1 MAKPHAIGANLEHL
15 AARCE
20 AASFGDYAWSALL
33 QDIGEWV
40 GGSKA
45 MLLGMPG
52 KWPYRRSVDWNH
64 DQVAIE
70 RYNSH
75 YNRFDPRAGLSL
87 RTPVHQSQLGQ
98 QYVRNED
105 IQHTEYFEAIN
116 RSGDVRDS
124 VHGIIGD
131 NAEFGRQ
138 SISIQRGF
146 GEAYFEPAEADR
158 LSALL
163 PLLEKALRNSLRAAR
178 LLSAQRDPGDYA
190 YLVVDRELVLRYADD
205 GDSEGGALHG
215 SALFIAHDRLA
226 SEDAATLAIIEAAV
240 ANALEGETLSF
251 RIGGASIEVSP
262 LPSPIQ
268 WMGSD
273 SVFLSIARARDA
285 IASRA
290 KLFAAF
296 YGFTERETTI
306 LETLMREIDM
316 RRVEKTIGISYETL
330 RWHVKNMCHKSH
342 HARRESLVF
351 AAMSSDFGDAIHG

>member
-1 MAKPHAIGANLEHL
+1 MGVDLEHL

-20 AASFGDYAWSALL
+20 AASFGDYAWSTLL
-33 QDIGEWV
+33 QDVAEWV

-52 KWPYRRSVDWNH
+52 NGPYRRVLDWNH
-64 DQVAIE
+64 DPVAIE

-87 RTPVHQSQLGQ
+87 LTPVHQSQLGQ

-105 IQHTEYFEAIN
+105 IEHTEYFEAIN
-116 RSGDVRDS
+116 RFGDVRDS

-131 NAEFGRQ
+131 DAEFGRQ
-138 SISIQRGF
+138 SISVQRGF
-146 GEAYFEPAEADR
+146 GEAYFEQAEAVR

-163 PLLEKALRNSLRAAR
+163 PILEKALRNSLKAAR
-178 LLSAQRDPGDYA
+178 LLSAHRDPGGFA
-190 YLVVDRELVLRYADD
+190 YFVVDRGLVLRLSDH
-205 GDSEGGALHG
+205 GGSERVPLGG

-226 SEDAATLAIIEAAV
+226 SKAPATLAVIEAAV
-240 ANALEGETLSF
+240 DKALEGETLSF

-262 LPSPIQ
+262 LPSPLE

-273 SVFLSIARARDA
+273 SVFLSIARTKDA

-290 KLFAAF
+290 ELFAAF
-296 YGFTERETTI
+296 HDFTERESAI
-306 LETLMREIDM
+306 LEALLREADM
-316 RRVEKTIGISYETL
+316 RRAAQATCISYETL
-330 RWHVKNMCHKSH
+330 RWHVKNMCHKSRH
-342 HARRESLVF
+342 VRRENLII
-351 AAMSSDFGDAIHG
+351 AALRGDFGEINV

>member
-1 MAKPHAIGANLEHL
+1 MGVTAEQL
-15 AARCE
+15 AQRCE
-20 AASFGDYAWSALL
+20 AAGFGEYCWQDLL
-33 QDIGEWV
+33 RDIAEWV

-52 KWPYRRSVDWNH
+52 GGPYRRSLDWNH
-64 DQVAIE
+64 DRVAIE

-75 YNRFDPRAGLSL
+75 YNRFDPRSGLSL
-87 RTPVHQSQLGQ
+87 LTPVHQSQLGQ

-105 IQHTEYFEAIN
+105 IEHTEYFEAIN
-116 RSGDVRDS
+116 RFGDVRDS

-131 NAEFGRQ
+131 DAEFGRQ
-138 SISIQRGF
+138 SISVQRGF
-146 GEAYFEPAEADR
+146 GEAYFELAEADR

-163 PLLEKALRNSLRAAR
+163 PILEKSLRNSLRAAR
-178 LLSAQRDPGDYA
+178 LLSAHRDPGDFV
-190 YLVVDRELVLRYADD
+190 YLVVDRGLVLRYADR
-205 GDSEGGALHG
+205 GGREGGTLHG
-215 SALFIAHDRLA
+215 STLFIAHDRLA
-226 SEDAATLAIIEAAV
+226 SGVPATLAVIEAAV

-251 RIGGASIEVSP
+251 RIGSACIEVSP
-262 LPSPIQ
+262 LPSPLQ

-296 YGFTERETTI
+296 YGFTERETAI
-306 LETLMREIDM
+306 LETLMRELDM
-316 RRVEKTIGISYETL
+316 RRVGKTIGISYETL
-330 RWHVKNMCHKSH
+330 RWHVKNMCHKPH

-351 AAMSSDFGDAIHG
+351 AAMNGDFGDAFQV

>member
-1 MAKPHAIGANLEHL
+1 MGVDLEHL

-33 QDIGEWV
+33 QDIAEWV

-52 KWPYRRSVDWNH
+52 GGAYRRSVDWNH
-64 DQVAIE
+64 DPVAIE

-105 IQHTEYFEAIN
+105 VEHTEYFDAIN

-131 NAEFGRQ
+131 DTEFGRQ
-138 SISIQRGF
+138 SISVQRGF
-146 GEAYFEPAEADR
+146 GEAYFEPAEAER

-163 PLLEKALRNSLRAAR
+163 PILEKALRNSLRAAR
-178 LLSAQRDPGDYA
+178 LLSAHRDPGDFA
-190 YLVVDRELVLRYADD
+190 YLVVDRGLVVRYADH
-205 GDSEGGALHG
+205 GGCNHGTLGG
-215 SALFIAHDRLA
+215 SAFFIAHHRLA
-226 SEDAATLAIIEAAV
+226 SAVPATLAVIEAAV
-240 ANALEGETLSF
+240 AKAMDGETLSF
-251 RIGGASIEVSP
+251 RIGGAAIEVSP
-262 LPSPIQ
+262 LPFPLQ

-273 SVFLSIARARDA
+273 SVFLSIARAHDT

-290 KLFAAF
+290 QLFAAF
-296 YGFTERETTI
+296 HHFTEREATI
-306 LETLMREIDM
+306 LEALMREADM
-316 RRVEKTIGISYETL
+316 RRAGHAIGISYETL

-342 HARRESLVF
+342 HARREGLII
-351 AAMSSDFGDAIHG
+351 AALSGDFGDAVDR

>member
-1 MAKPHAIGANLEHL
+1 MGVNLEHL

-20 AASFGDYAWSALL
+20 AASFGDYVWSALL
-33 QDIGEWV
+33 QDIAEWV

-52 KWPYRRSVDWNH
+52 NGPYRRSVDWNH
-64 DQVAIE
+64 DQVAME

-87 RTPVHQSQLGQ
+87 LTPVHQSQLGQ

-105 IQHTEYFEAIN
+105 IEHTEYFEAIN
-116 RSGDVRDS
+116 RFGDVRDS

-131 NAEFGRQ
+131 DAEFGRQ

-146 GEAYFEPAEADR
+146 GEAYFEPVEADR

-163 PLLEKALRNSLRAAR
+163 PILEKALRNSLRAAR
-178 LLSAQRDPGDYA
+178 LLSAHRDPGDFA
-190 YLVVDRELVLRYADD
+190 YLVVDRGLGLKYADH
-205 GDSEGGALHG
+205 GGCNSGTLGGA
-215 SALFIAHDRLA
+215 ALFIARDRLA
-226 SEDAATLAIIEAAV
+226 SMDSATLAVVKAAV
-240 ANALEGETLSF
+240 GKALEGETLSF
-251 RIGGASIEVSP
+251 RLGGASVEVSP
-262 LPSPIQ
+262 LPSPLQ

-273 SVFLSIARARDA
+273 SVFLSITRARDA

-296 YGFTERETTI
+296 YGFTERETAI
-306 LETLMREIDM
+306 LETLMRGVDM
-316 RRVEKTIGISYETL
+316 RRVGNTIGISYETL

-342 HARRESLVF
+342 YTRRESLVF
-351 AAMSSDFGDAIHG
+351 AAMSGVLGDAVDR